1 MSLYTVFST
10 FSHDE
15 IIKKV
20 YQYIIKERYDLTRL
34 QQIYSCMLFLES
46 FMTNVVVIYRNRRK
60 EYTVNGAELKKQ
72 CTCSSIKII
81 LHFSSKQVRI
91 HRQSSGNAQNLQDV
105 KIHKKRTNFSNNE
118 ISLDEGWGLH
128 LFTFLLLYFTFR
140 ITLIK
145 HQGRSLDFCNF

>member
-91 HRQSSGNAQNLQDV
+91 HDNLRGMH
-105 KIHKKRTNFSNNE
+105 KIYKAWKYTRKRTNFSNNE

>member
-60 EYTVNGAELKKQ
+60 EYTVKGAELKKQ

-91 HRQSSGNAQNLQDV
+91 HDNLRGMH
-105 KIHKKRTNFSNNE
+105 KIYKAWKYTRKRTNFSNNE